1 MMTIAMILIQCTIIA
16 LQYIAGGSILAS
28 LLPDTFNIATGT
40 FFQFLIFML
49 VAFVGGMGSVS
60 LSNIINISLIYF
72 GIIIASIMVF
82 FNQGGWDAA
91 MQMAST
97 STDVPYLS
105 FTDGMGI
112 PAIIAWMIVMCGNTN
127 SIQGVIQ
134 IGLTS
139 KMTSQ
144 Q

>member
-40 FFQFLIFML
+40 FFSFLIFML

-82 FNQGGWDAA
+82 STKVVG
-91 MQMAST
+91 MQQCKWQVLQLMFHT
-97 STDVPYLS
+97 
-105 FTDGMGI
+105 
-112 PAIIAWMIVMCGNTN
+112 
-127 SIQGVIQ
+127 
-134 IGLTS
+134 
-139 KMTSQ
+139 
-144 Q
+144 